1 MFVKQSGKKIT
12 EQQFKSWV
20 GKSKWLTQIKNSVE
34 LGNSFVDNGIPA
46 LNAAAVT
53 LDVTSDALNIFPGV
67 KTFAGLAGIIDKFMS
82 KREHDKNLDSH
93 AEIRD
98 ELNKRLEERNYFE
111 LEKFLPF
118 LFAQD
123 VADWMELSG
132 NKLIIFLETYELLE
146 GAVGSRLEAHNLY
159 RDWWVRGDNEGLIFY
174 LPDTLWVISGRN
186 ELNWKGELAEEIKP
200 NLLEPL
206 TQEDSLEF
214 LTKAKV
220 EPPELREEIFKLT
233 EGYPLYLDVCVDF
246 YEQYLSKNGTAPP
259 IAEFGTKRE
268 KIIERLMKYAD
279 SDLRL
284 MIDGLAI
291 LGMWTDELASKI
303 VYGYEPTVY
312 RDDAK
317 KFSFIHA
324 KQVPLDDDKLEVFH
338 FDRTLQKFIV
348 DAIKADE
355 DLSWLIDETLTAA
368 DKFFEPLLDGREVID
383 ETFCFYIKLWA
394 DLIVNLTDDAE
405 LLQTRYEEKLFGHV
419 RNMIDVYKITT
430 AQNII
435 ESFWDKVEEVAGEE
449 NIPCAYFAGEFS
461 KVMDERGEYEEATF
475 WAEFRYEKYSKLLG
489 KKHPET
495 VDALITL
502 SFLWKTFGEFGI
514 SEELCEE
521 LLESTKEVFG
531 ENSPETTFVME
542 NLAEIF
548 NSYGRHEQAL
558 ELEEKVLKFRREHFG
573 EENDITVYSMGDMAV
588 MLMKFEDRLDEALTL
603 QEKVVNYF
611 KENYGENYKSTI
623 GAMLNLANV
632 FRKMGRYEEAL
643 TLQEENLKLSKETF
657 GEKHPLTITAIS
669 NLASTLSYLDR
680 EEESLKLT
688 EQAFNLRK
696 EVIGKGHIDTMKAMF
711 TLADRL
717 QKVGRHQEAAAL
729 WKEFIGMIFV
739 PDEGGDIRAYI
750 DSKFDATDE
759 DDLYGAWE
767 VLNPMIH
774 LAKALIDAGEKDA
787 ALSWADHA
795 LKLGEKI
802 FPVLIADKGEVYT
815 NLDFTGMDFEKNL
828 SELRAWHELFLKKF
842 NGENPED
849 FDKTTT
855 ELLKL
860 IKHALTYTRYEEAEE
875 D

>member
-1 MFVKQSGKKIT
+1 
-12 EQQFKSWV
+12 
-20 GKSKWLTQIKNSVE
+20 
-34 LGNSFVDNGIPA
+34 
-46 LNAAAVT
+46 
-53 LDVTSDALNIFPGV
+53 
-67 KTFAGLAGIIDKFMS
+67 
-82 KREHDKNLDSH
+82 
-93 AEIRD
+93 
-98 ELNKRLEERNYFE
+98 
-111 LEKFLPF
+111 
-118 LFAQD
+118 
-123 VADWMELSG
+123 MELSG

-146 GAVGSRLEAHNLY
+146 GTPGNQSEAHNLY

-186 ELNWKGELAEEIKP
+186 ELSWKGELAEEIKL

-233 EGYPLYLDVCVDF
+233 DGYPLYLDVCVDF

-279 SDLRL
+279 GDLRL
-284 MIDGLAI
+284 IIDGLAI
-291 LGMWTDELASKI
+291 LGTWTDELASKI
-303 VYGYEPTVY
+303 VYSYEPNVY
-312 RDDAK
+312 LDDAK

-324 KQVPLDDDKLEVFH
+324 KQIPLDDNKLEVFH

-355 DLSWLIDETLTAA
+355 DLNWLIDETLTAA
-368 DKFFEPLLDGREVID
+368 DKFFKPLLDDREVID

-405 LLQTRYEEKLFGHV
+405 LLQARYEEKLFGHV
-419 RNMIDVYKITT
+419 RKMIDVYAVTT
-430 AQNII
+430 AEDII
-435 ESFWDKVEEVAGEE
+435 NAFFDKVEDIAGEE

-475 WAEFRYEKYSKLLG
+475 WAEFRYDKYSKLLG
-489 KKHPET
+489 KKNPKT

-502 SFLWKTFGEFGI
+502 SFRWKKFGEFGI

-531 ENSPETTFVME
+531 ENSPETAFVME

-548 NSYGRHEQAL
+548 DSYGQHEQAL

-573 EENDITVYSMGDMAV
+573 EEDFVTVCSMGDMAGI
-588 MLMKFEDRLDEALTL
+588 LKGLNRLDEALTL
-603 QEKVVNYF
+603 QEKVVKYF
-611 KENYGENYKSTI
+611 KDNHGENHKLTI
-623 GAMLNLANV
+623 GAMLNLAAIL
-632 FRKMGRYEEAL
+632 RKMGRCEEAL
-643 TLQEENLKLSKETF
+643 TLQEKVLSLSKETF
-657 GEKHPLTITAIS
+657 GEKHPITITAVS
-669 NLASTLSYLDR
+669 NLAGTLSYLGRD
-680 EEESLKLT
+680 EEALKLT

-696 EVIGKGHIDTMKAMF
+696 EVLGKGHIDTMKAMF
-711 TLADRL
+711 TLANRL
-717 QKVGRHQEAAAL
+717 QKVGRHQESAAL
-729 WKEFIGMIFV
+729 WTEFIGMIFI

-759 DDLYGAWE
+759 DDLYGTWE
-767 VLNPMIH
+767 ILNPMIH

-795 LKLGEKI
+795 LTLGEKI

-815 NLDFTGMDFEKNL
+815 KLDFTGMDFEKNI

-842 NGENPED
+842 NGENPET
-849 FDKTTT
+849 FDETTA
-855 ELLKL
+855 EVLKL
-860 IKHALTYTRYEEAEE
+860 IRHALTYTRYKEAE

>member
-1 MFVKQSGKKIT
+1 
-12 EQQFKSWV
+12 
-20 GKSKWLTQIKNSVE
+20 
-34 LGNSFVDNGIPA
+34 
-46 LNAAAVT
+46 
-53 LDVTSDALNIFPGV
+53 
-67 KTFAGLAGIIDKFMS
+67 
-82 KREHDKNLDSH
+82 
-93 AEIRD
+93 
-98 ELNKRLEERNYFE
+98 
-111 LEKFLPF
+111 
-118 LFAQD
+118 
-123 VADWMELSG
+123 
-132 NKLIIFLETYELLE
+132 
-146 GAVGSRLEAHNLY
+146 
-159 RDWWVRGDNEGLIFY
+159 
-174 LPDTLWVISGRN
+174 
-186 ELNWKGELAEEIKP
+186 
-200 NLLEPL
+200 
-206 TQEDSLEF
+206 
-214 LTKAKV
+214 
-220 EPPELREEIFKLT
+220 
-233 EGYPLYLDVCVDF
+233 
-246 YEQYLSKNGTAPP
+246 
-259 IAEFGTKRE
+259 
-268 KIIERLMKYAD
+268 MKYAD

-291 LGMWTDELASKI
+291 LGTWTNELANKI
-303 VYGYEPTVY
+303 IYNYDPNVYI
-312 RDDAK
+312 DAK

-324 KQVPLDDDKLEVFH
+324 KQIQLDGDKLEVFR
-338 FDRTLQKFIV
+338 FDRTLQKFIL

-355 DLSWLIDETLTAA
+355 DLNWLIDETLTAA
-368 DKFFEPLLDGREVID
+368 DKYFEPLLENREFID

-419 RNMIDVYKITT
+419 RNMIDVYEVAT

-461 KVMDERGEYEEATF
+461 EVMDERGEYEEATF

-489 KKHPET
+489 KKNPKT

-502 SFLWKTFGEFGI
+502 SFLWKKFGEFGI

-531 ENSPETTFVME
+531 ENSPETFFVME

-548 NSYGRHEQAL
+548 DSYGQYEQAL

-573 EENDITVYSMGDMAV
+573 EENYITVCSMGDMAG
-588 MLMKFEDRLDEALTL
+588 MLTKFEDRLDEALTL
-603 QEKVVNYF
+603 QEKVVKHF
-611 KENYGENYKSTI
+611 KDNHGENHKSTI
-623 GAMLNLANV
+623 KAMLNLAGIL
-632 FRKMGRYEEAL
+632 RKMKRYEESLPLVEKA
-643 TLQEENLKLSKETF
+643 LKLSKEIYS
-657 GEKHPLTITAIS
+657 EKHPLTITSTS

-696 EVIGKGHIDTMKAMF
+696 EVLGKGHIDTMKAMF

-717 QKVGRHQEAAAL
+717 QKVGRHQETAAL

-739 PDEGGDIRAYI
+739 PDESGDIRDYI

-787 ALSWADHA
+787 LSWADHA
-795 LKLGEKI
+795 LTLGEKI

-815 NLDFTGMDFEKNL
+815 GMDFTEMDFEKNL
-828 SELRAWHELFLKKF
+828 SWLRAWHEVFLKKF

-849 FDKTTT
+849 FDEATA
-855 ELLKL
+855 EVLKL
-860 IKHALTYTRYEEAEE
+860 IRHALTYTRYEEAE